1 MTSPSKGF
9 GVFLK
14 SCVLAVLVIVSA
26 GCSQLQEMTKLPE
39 FQPWVAPYERGLL
52 SREEMVRER
61 HTYPSQFREHVYSVR
76 GASQGATGSQ
86 GGGCGCN

>member
-1 MTSPSKGF
+1 MKQTIQRLCLLLMLPMF
-9 GVFLK
+9 V
-14 SCVLAVLVIVSA
+14 
-26 GCSQLQEMTKLPE
+26 GCSQWQEMTKDMIELPE

>member
-1 MTSPSKGF
+1 MKLFSPAALLRLFIVLCIPLTSVSCIKVPE
-9 GVFLK
+9 LK
-14 SCVLAVLVIVSA
+14 
-26 GCSQLQEMTKLPE
+26 
-39 FQPWVAPYERGLL
+39 PWVAPYERSTL

-76 GASQGATGSQ
+76 GAAQGATGSQ